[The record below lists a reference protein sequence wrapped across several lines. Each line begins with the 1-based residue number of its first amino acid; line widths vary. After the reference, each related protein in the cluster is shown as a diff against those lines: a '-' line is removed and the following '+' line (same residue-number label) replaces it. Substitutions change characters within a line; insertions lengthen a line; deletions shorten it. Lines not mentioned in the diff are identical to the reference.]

1 MGKRRVKKVA
11 KRCDVASRLHKALSK
26 QTKAALV
33 DTLVELA
40 RGDRRLLRR
49 LSEQFDLESPPQEL
63 AAATRQAIA
72 DATDFDERDINRNF
86 DYDSEAYAEVKRNL
100 GRLIDLGE
108 LRLAME
114 LSLELMKQGSYQ
126 VEMSNEGLMAYDIE
140 DCLQVVVH
148 ALKKCRLPSEDILAW
163 CKAMAKAD
171 RLKCIY
177 DRELEQLRNHVR
189 PSGS

>member
-1 MGKRRVKKVA
+1 M
-11 KRCDVASRLHKALSK
+11 
-26 QTKAALV
+26 
-33 DTLVELA
+33 
-40 RGDRRLLRR
+40 
-49 LSEQFDLESPPQEL
+49 
-63 AAATRQAIA
+63 
-72 DATDFDERDINRNF
+72 
-86 DYDSEAYAEVKRNL
+86 KRNL
-100 GRLIDLGE
+100 GRLINLGE

-114 LSLELMKQGSYQ
+114 LSLELMKQGSSQ
-126 VEMSNEGLMAYDIE
+126 VEMSEEGLMAYDIE

-177 DRELEQLRNHVR
+177 DRELEQLRNHFR

>member
-1 MGKRRVKKVA
+1 M
-11 KRCDVASRLHKALSK
+11 K

-40 RGDRRLLRR
+40 CGDRRLLRR
-49 LSEQFDLESPPQEL
+49 LSERFNLEDPPQEL
-63 AAATRQAIA
+63 ATATRQAIA

-108 LRLAME
+108 LRLTME

-126 VEMSNEGLMAYDIE
+126 MEMSDEGLMTYDIE

-148 ALKKCRLPSEDILAW
+148 ALKKCRLPPEDILAW

-171 RLKCIY
+171 RVKCIY
-177 DRELEQLRNHVR
+177 DRELEQLRKHFE